1 MEKKEYSFSPY
12 EMPHSIEA
20 EQSVLG
26 SVLADP
32 SVMPAVIEKIKPDYF
47 YNENHRKLFSIIYRM
62 FTSGL
67 PVDIVTVLNESTKE
81 HIFETDGEGRRYLM
95 EIANTLPTTANVESY
110 CQIVADKYFIRSL
123 GYAARSI
130 IEDIQSGE
138 QDSQILL
145 DSAEQKIYDIRQGRN
160 ITGLSPLADAVLE
173 AYDRLGKITGE
184 DKEQYVG
191 ARTGFTYLDTITS
204 GLNKSDLIIIAAR
217 PAMGK
222 TSFAMNIATN
232 VARHTN
238 KDVVVFNLEMSKE
251 QLATR
256 LLATEALVD
265 SSKLRSGRIQTDEW
279 VRLATSAA
287 YLSTLP
293 MLIDDTGGITVQ
305 QMKAKLRRVKNLGL
319 VVIDY
324 LQLMSSSSRSDNRV
338 TIISEITRQLKLMA
352 KELNVPV
359 ILLSQLSRAVE
370 SRNDKRP
377 MMSDLRESGSIE
389 QDADIVMFLYRD
401 AYYNQDSTKQ
411 NISECIVSKN
421 RHGETGTV
429 ELVWNGQFTRFS
441 NPEYNTP
448 PEK

>member
-1 MEKKEYSFSPY
+1 MEANSILSAAEL
-12 EMPHSIEA
+12 PHSIEA

-26 SVLADP
+26 AVLSDP
-32 SVMPAVIEKIKPDYF
+32 SVMPVVIEKVKPEYF
-47 YNENHRKLFSIIYRM
+47 FSDSHKKLFGIIYRM
-62 FTSGL
+62 FTSGS
-67 PVDIVTVLNESTKE
+67 PVDPVTVLNESEKLG
-81 HIFETDGEGRRYLM
+81 IFETSAEGKRYLA
-95 EIANTLPTTANVESY
+95 EIANTLPTTANIESY
-110 CQIVADKYFIRSL
+110 CKIVADKYFIRSL
-123 GYAARSI
+123 GFVARSI
-130 IEDIQSGE
+130 MDDIQSGE
-138 QDSQILL
+138 QDAQLLL

-160 ITGLSPLADAVLE
+160 VSGLSPIADAVLE

-184 DKEQYVG
+184 DKEKYIG

-232 VARHTN
+232 VARRN
-238 KDVVVFNLEMSKE
+238 DKDVVVFNLEMSKE

-256 LLATEALVD
+256 LLSTEALIE
-265 SSKLRSGRIQTDEW
+265 SGNLRNGRIQTDEW

-293 MLIDDTGGITVQ
+293 MYIDDTANMTVQ

-324 LQLMSSSSRSDNRV
+324 LQLMGSTSRSDNRV
-338 TIISEITRQLKLMA
+338 TVISEITRQLKVMA

-370 SRNDKRP
+370 SRTDKRP

-389 QDADIVMFLYRD
+389 QDADIILFLYRD
-401 AYYNQDSTKQ
+401 AYYNKDSTKQ
-411 NISECIVSKN
+411 NISECIVAKN

-429 ELVWNGQFTRFS
+429 ELIWNGQYTRFS
-441 NPEYNTP
+441 NPEYNSP
-448 PEK
+448 PEA